1 MDFANY
7 GWRRFPPSLAL
18 LSALLL
24 GAGWLGIAR
33 SETLTGGSGAM
44 LRHQMIWSGLS
55 LLGLLLAGSTNY
67 RLIGRYSYPVFG
79 GMVVLLFAVYLFA
92 PINGAHRW
100 IRFGGLGFQPSE
112 FAKLALVLALARCLM
127 DGERC
132 RHATGL
138 LAPLALALLP
148 AWLVLKEPDLGTA
161 LVFVP
166 VLFAMLLAAGAR
178 LRHLLALAIVG
189 LLLLPVLWMQMSAD
203 QRLRVTALWQQNTP
217 DARPTPA
224 GYHLHQAKRM
234 FALGGLWGN
243 KGSPDDPNDIVEP
256 ESGQLSDAADDSNGP
271 RFDSSEGIST
281 AAVFEAAW
289 AARHVPEPYT
299 DSIFCVLGERF
310 GIVGA
315 GALLAV
321 YILLV
326 WRMLAIAERSG
337 DPFGR
342 LLTVGVT
349 VMIGASDYQH
359 GNACRAVANHG
370 RPAATGQLRRFG
382 VARQRHRPGPRGER
396 RSKKLNSK
404 HPSLKR

>member
-1 MDFANY
+1 MDFIQQ
-7 GWRRFPPSLAL
+7 GWRRFPPTLAL

-33 SETLTGGSGAM
+33 SETLTGGSGSM

-55 LLGLLLAGSTNY
+55 LLGLLLTGLTNY
-67 RLIGRYSYPVFG
+67 RLIGRYSYAVFG
-79 GMVVLLFAVYLFA
+79 GVLSLLLAVYLFA
-92 PINGAHRW
+92 PTNGAHRW
-100 IRFGGLGFQPSE
+100 IRFAGLGFQPSE
-112 FAKLALVLALARCLM
+112 FAKLAFVLALARYLM
-127 DGERC
+127 DGESC
-132 RHATGL
+132 RHPTGL
-138 LAPLALALLP
+138 LAPVALALLP

-178 LRHLLALAIVG
+178 LRHLAALALLGMALV
-189 LLLLPVLWMQMSAD
+189 PVLWMQMSAD
-203 QRLRVTALWQQNTP
+203 QRLRVTALWEQNTP

-234 FALGGLWGN
+234 FAIGGLWG
-243 KGSPDDPNDIVEP
+243 STSTP
-256 ESGQLSDAADDSNGP
+256 DDSNDTVEPASGHLP
-271 RFDSSEGIST
+271 DAALEASGSVST
-281 AAVFEAAW
+281 SFEAAL

-315 GALLAV
+315 AALLAV

-349 VMIGASDYQH
+349 VMIGAQVIINTGMLVGLLPITGVSLPLVSY
-359 GNACRAVANHG
+359 GGSGLLANATALGLVASVGG
-370 RPAATGQLRRFG
+370 R
-382 VARQRHRPGPRGER
+382 
-396 RSKKLNSK
+396 S
-404 HPSLKR
+404 